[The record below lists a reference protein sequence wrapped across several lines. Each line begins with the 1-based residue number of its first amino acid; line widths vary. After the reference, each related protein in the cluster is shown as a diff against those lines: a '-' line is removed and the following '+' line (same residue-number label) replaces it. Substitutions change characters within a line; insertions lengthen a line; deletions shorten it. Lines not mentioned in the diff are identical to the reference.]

1 MQPYKTIVGVI
12 ELSNDKQ
19 PYGIVQQR
27 YGIGSS
33 TVTHI
38 MKRFKEL
45 ELSLDDLK
53 KMEPGKVDPFHPVLT
68 WNDQNIVL
76 QHQFDYNRSQFLLQL
91 LDNCICV
98 YRSESE
104 TYLICKLQK
113 FTRFAAK
120 ATKNY

>member
-1 MQPYKTIVGVI
+1 MASNACQQANAKRLSEESFGVYYKPVRNKWRAFRILKMQLDFQLFTKGACLMQPYKTIVGVI

-68 WNDQNIVL
+68 WND
-76 QHQFDYNRSQFLLQL
+76 
-91 LDNCICV
+91 
-98 YRSESE
+98 
-104 TYLICKLQK
+104 
-113 FTRFAAK
+113 
-120 ATKNY
+120 

>member
-12 ELSNDKQ
+12 ELRNDKQ

-53 KMEPGKVDPFHPVLT
+53 KMEPGKVETSFYPPENLSHSKIPMPDYQKIH
-68 WNDQNIVL
+68 DQMVNMGPRADL
-76 QHQFDYNRSQFLLQL
+76 R
-91 LDNCICV
+91 
-98 YRSESE
+98 
-104 TYLICKLQK
+104 
-113 FTRFAAK
+113 
-120 ATKNY
+120 